1 MKNKA
6 FRAFVL
12 PLLLFFTLSTVT
24 APARAVLP
32 LIAAGVSLVSE
43 GGLVANGLAALTV
56 GTVAGMIYLAQNGT
70 GVGTTSGS
78 IMDIPLGVGRDRPL
92 DTPAGYTPPAN
103 NNAQPTPPG
112 TVPGTPVLV
121 WATGNTSNQ
130 PSQVAACTAEAAYQ
144 GKVFHSVDAGGF
156 CMYMHASAGLLSY
169 AYSYSSSGGYS
180 CLAGYT
186 VSGSNCLLSNAAL
199 VMKPADG
206 RCQILASV
214 SGYSVDP
221 QDPECGQLASKGINV
236 LPGEITF
243 GKPGELTNGKI
254 TRNGDGSRTATYS
267 KVNSDNKTTTITT
280 YNFLPADPVAGTNAT
295 VTGSSTV
302 VVNGTGSA
310 AAPASA
316 APSAP
321 PIDFPD
327 DYNREVTQAGIKTNT
342 DEMKINLEK
351 IKNDSDADAYVMPV
365 PTATPA
371 ELVAAENK
379 KITDE
384 LDLSVQAY
392 NNFKLLDWS
401 TWIPV
406 LPAAGCSPI
415 TKNIMGK
422 SFTWDL
428 CPKIALLNELIGW
441 LLAVFAG
448 WSVVSLMFRS
458 RAN

>member
-6 FRAFVL
+6 LRAFVL

-32 LIAAGVSLVSE
+32 VIAAGVSLVTE
-43 GGLVANGLAALTV
+43 GGLVANGLTALTV

-70 GVGTTSGS
+70 GSGSTSGS
-78 IMDIPLGVGRDRPL
+78 IMEIPLGVGRDRPL
-92 DTPAGYTPPAN
+92 DTPSGYTPPIN

-112 TVPGTPVLV
+112 TSAPIKLGYKVNGADPV
-121 WATGNTSNQ
+121 N
-130 PSQVAACTAEAAYQ
+130 
-144 GKVFHSVDAGGF
+144 
-156 CMYMHASAGLLSY
+156 ASAAGACLY
-169 AYSYSSSGGYS
+169 ATTYYDGARQYTTMVGGYYNWMCTHAGVDQNVIAGVQLGCS
-180 CLAGYT
+180 AGYT
-186 VSGSNCLLSNAAL
+186 LSGNSCVLSNAAL
-199 VMKPADG
+199 VQKPADG

-214 SGYSVDP
+214 SGFSVDP
-221 QDPECGQLASKGINV
+221 QDPECGELASKGINV
-236 LPGEITF
+236 APGEITF
-243 GKPGELTNGKI
+243 GKPGELTNGKV

-280 YNFLPADPVAGTNAT
+280 YNFLPADPVAGTNAV
-295 VTGSSTV
+295 VTGSTTV
-302 VVNGTGSA
+302 VVNGTGTA

-316 APSAP
+316 APAAP
-321 PIDFPD
+321 AIDFPD
-327 DYNREVTQAGIKTNT
+327 DYNREATQGQIKTNT
-342 DEMKINLEK
+342 DS
-351 IKNDSDADAYVMPV
+351 IKTDMESVKGDLDGAAYAMPAAA
-365 PTATPA
+365 PSTPA
-371 ELVAAENK
+371 EMIAAENK

-384 LDLSVQAY
+384 LGLIGQTYD
-392 NNFKLLDWS
+392 NFKLLDWS
-401 TWIPV
+401 TWVPT

-415 TKNIMGK
+415 TKTVMGK
-422 SFTWDL
+422 NFTWDL